1 MHVSKNI
8 LFSIILAMFC
18 TQLCDT
24 VSCKISSGKK
34 IVKKKKKKIT
44 NTIKY
49 ILTDADGDLV
59 LSEKDADVEMSP
71 SSMTKL
77 LTLYVL
83 FSAIRNGNISLNTEF
98 IVSKNAKKT
107 IGSKSFLNEG
117 ERYPVDTLIR
127 SIIVHSGNDAS
138 IVIAEGI
145 SGSVENFVDVM
156 NKTANML
163 GMTKSH
169 FCNPTGLHTKG
180 HVSTT
185 RDIAI
190 LCKRIINDFPEFYH
204 YFSEKELEVNG
215 IRQTNRNRLLWKN
228 IGVDGLKT
236 GYTDA
241 GGYGLAASAKANGIR
256 LISVVNGCD
265 SYDKRETETEKL
277 LNYGFNSI
285 VKYELAKKNK
295 PIKHLDVWLGV
306 KPTVAAVLDHDISLN
321 VSKNDIHDMKVELSY
336 KTPIAAP
343 IFIGD
348 YLGDLII
355 YANNKKI
362 VHKVIAG
369 ENIEKLNHLDRFF
382 AAVKFMLFGSQR
394 TKEMEKVNQKQVVIE

>member
-1 MHVSKNI
+1 MHISKNI
-8 LFSIILAMFC
+8 LFSLLIAFVCAQSSDI
-18 TQLCDT
+18 
-24 VSCKISSGKK
+24 SYCKVTSGKK
-34 IVKKKKKKIT
+34 IIKKKKKI
-44 NTIKY
+44 NAIKY
-49 ILTDADGDLV
+49 ILTDADGELV
-59 LSEKDADVEMSP
+59 LNEKDADVEMAP

-83 FSAIRNGNISLNTEF
+83 FSAIKNGQISLNTEF
-98 IVSKNAKKT
+98 TVSKNAKKT

-138 IVIAEGI
+138 IVIAEGVC
-145 SGSVENFVDVM
+145 GSIEKFVDTM
-156 NKTANML
+156 NETARL
-163 GMTKSH
+163 IGMHKSH

-180 HVSTT
+180 HFSTI

-190 LCKRIINDFPEFYH
+190 LSKRIINDFPEFYH

-215 IRQTNRNRLLWKN
+215 IKQTNRNRLLWKN

-241 GGYGLAASAKANGIR
+241 GGYGLAASASVNGIR

-265 SYDKRETETEKL
+265 SYDKRESETERL

-285 VKYELAKKNK
+285 VKYNFVKKGK

-306 KPTVAAVLDHDISLN
+306 KPTVAAVLDHDISLH
-321 VSKNDIHDMKVELSY
+321 VSKNDIHNMKVEFIY
-336 KTPIAAP
+336 RTPIAAP
-343 IFIGD
+343 ISIGD
-348 YLGDLII
+348 HLGDLII
-355 YANNKKI
+355 HTNNKQI
-362 VHKVIAG
+362 VHKVVAG
-369 ENIEKLNHLDRFF
+369 ENIDELNHFDRFF
-382 AAVKFMLFGSQR
+382 AAIRFMLFGGQKI
-394 TKEMEKVNQKQVVIE
+394 TKEKGKKRNKIVID